1 MSEMMNYIFGSMSR
15 SESAI
20 KNINKALRN
29 QAKFNNK
36 VAIFALVMT
45 AYTVLSEMDRREQD
59 KEIKKLSNEIKE
71 LKRSEGE

>member
-20 KNINKALRN
+20 KNMNKALRN
-29 QAKFNNK
+29 QAKFNKK

-45 AYTVLSEMDRREQD
+45 AYTVLSEIDRREQE
-59 KEIKKLSNEIKE
+59 KEIKRLSNEIKE

>member
-36 VAIFALVMT
+36 VAIFALVVT
-45 AYTVLSEMDRREQD
+45 AYTVMTELDRREQD

>member
-36 VAIFALVMT
+36 VAIFALVIA
-45 AYTVLSEMDRREQD
+45 AYTVLSEMDRLEQD

>member
-20 KNINKALRN
+20 KNMNKALRN
-29 QAKFNNK
+29 QAKFNKK
-36 VAIFALVMT
+36 VAIFVLVMT
-45 AYTVLSEMDRREQD
+45 AYTVLSEIDRREQE
-59 KEIKKLSNEIKE
+59 KEIKRLNNEIKE

>member
-1 MSEMMNYIFGSMSR
+1 MSEMMNYIFGSMNR

-20 KNINKALRN
+20 KNMNKALRN
-29 QAKFNNK
+29 QAKFNKK

-45 AYTVLSEMDRREQD
+45 AYTVLSEIDRREQE
-59 KEIKKLSNEIKE
+59 KEIKRLSNEVKE

>member
-15 SESAI
+15 SENAI
-20 KNINKALRN
+20 KKMSKGLRK
-29 QAKFNNK
+29 QAKFNKK

-45 AYTVLSEMDRREQD
+45 AYTVLSEIDRREQE
-59 KEIKKLSNEIKE
+59 KEIKRLSNEIKE

>member
-20 KNINKALRN
+20 KNMNKALRN
-29 QAKFNNK
+29 QAKFNKK
-36 VAIFALVMT
+36 VAIFVLVMT
-45 AYTVLSEMDRREQD
+45 AYTVLSEIDRREQE
-59 KEIKKLSNEIKE
+59 KEIKRLSNEIKE

>member
-1 MSEMMNYIFGSMSR
+1 MNEMMNYIFGSMSR

-20 KNINKALRN
+20 KNMNKALHN
-29 QAKFNNK
+29 QAKFNKK

-45 AYTVLSEMDRREQD
+45 AYTVLSEIDRREQE
-59 KEIKKLSNEIKE
+59 KEIKRLSNEIKE

>member
-20 KNINKALRN
+20 KHMNKALCN
-29 QAKFNNK
+29 QAKFNKK

-45 AYTVLSEMDRREQD
+45 AYTVLSEIDRREQE
-59 KEIKKLSNEIKE
+59 KEIKRLSNEIKE

>member
-20 KNINKALRN
+20 KNINKALRS

-45 AYTVLSEMDRREQD
+45 AYTVLSELDRREQE
-59 KEIKKLSNEIKE
+59 KEIKRLSNEIKE

>member
-20 KNINKALRN
+20 KNINKALHN

-45 AYTVLSEMDRREQD
+45 AYTILTELDRREQE
-59 KEIKKLSNEIKE
+59 KEIKRLSNEIKE

>member
-20 KNINKALRN
+20 KNMNKALRN
-29 QAKFNNK
+29 QAKFNKK

-45 AYTVLSEMDRREQD
+45 AYTVLSEIDRREQE
-59 KEIKKLSNEIKE
+59 KEIKRMSNEIKE

>member
-15 SESAI
+15 SENAI
-20 KNINKALRN
+20 KNMNKALRN
-29 QAKFNNK
+29 QAKFNKK

-45 AYTVLSEMDRREQD
+45 AYTVLSEIDRREQE
-59 KEIKKLSNEIKE
+59 KEIKRLSNEIKE

>member
-20 KNINKALRN
+20 KNMNKAFRN
-29 QAKFNNK
+29 QAKFNKK
-36 VAIFALVMT
+36 VAIFVLVMT
-45 AYTVLSEMDRREQD
+45 AYTVLSEIDRREQE
-59 KEIKKLSNEIKE
+59 KEIKRLSNEIKE